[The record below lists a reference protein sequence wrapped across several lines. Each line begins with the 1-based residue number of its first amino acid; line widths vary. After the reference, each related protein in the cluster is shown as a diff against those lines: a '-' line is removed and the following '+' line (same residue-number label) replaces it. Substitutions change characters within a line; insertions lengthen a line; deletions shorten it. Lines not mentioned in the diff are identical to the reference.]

1 MQVLALTTIWSLLL
15 NISQVVLKHSKDI
28 DNVGLLSFTKK
39 KEFMPGHDIIVI
51 GTSAGGLKAL
61 GAIVG
66 TLPTDIDAV
75 LFIVQH
81 LAADKPSILPKIL
94 ADVSSLPASHPSD
107 GEPIQKGRIYVAP
120 PDYHL
125 LVNQGSMRVV
135 RGPQENRFRPAI
147 DALFR
152 SAARAYG
159 SRVVGV
165 VLTGYLDDGTVGLQA
180 VKKQG
185 GVAIVQDPKEAE
197 YPSMA
202 TSALRYVKVDHCLP
216 LAEIPDLLVQLSK
229 QPAAEEEA
237 YPVTEEMEVE
247 SKIAE
252 QQMNTQEFLK
262 NVEAIGTRTTY
273 TCPECN
279 GSIWQI
285 GKSEPLRFRCHIGH
299 SFTADVFLS
308 EQTQNIENALWSAV
322 RAMEEKVTFSRQ
334 MSERMKNYNLQSAAA
349 KYEDHA
355 KSLDGEV
362 SLIREIILKGFAT
375 KRTIA
380 AETEEELPK

>member
-1 MQVLALTTIWSLLL
+1 
-15 NISQVVLKHSKDI
+15 
-28 DNVGLLSFTKK
+28 
-39 KEFMPGHDIIVI
+39 MPGHDIIVI

-66 TLPTDIDAV
+66 TLPTSIDAV
-75 LFIVQH
+75 VFIVQH

-120 PDYHL
+120 PDHHL
-125 LVNQGSMRVV
+125 LVNLGSMRVV

-180 VKKQG
+180 VKKRG

-216 LAEIPDLLVQLSK
+216 LAEIPDLLVQLSN
-229 QPAAEEEA
+229 QPAAQEET
-237 YPVTEEMEVE
+237 YPVTEEIEVE
-247 SKIAE
+247 SQIAE

-285 GKSEPLRFRCHIGH
+285 GKSEPVRFRCHIGH
-299 SFTADVFLS
+299 SFTANVFLS
-308 EQTQNIENALWSAV
+308 EQTQNIETALWSAV

-334 MSERMKNYNLQSAAA
+334 MSERMKNYNLESAAA

-355 KSLDGEV
+355 KSLDAEV
-362 SLIREIILKGFAT
+362 SLIRGIILKGFAT

-380 AETEEELPK
+380 EAEEE

>member
-1 MQVLALTTIWSLLL
+1 ML
-15 NISQVVLKHSKDI
+15 
-28 DNVGLLSFTKK
+28 
-39 KEFMPGHDIIVI
+39 GHDIVVI

-66 TLPTDIDAV
+66 ALPTDINAV
-75 LFIVQH
+75 FFIVQH

-94 ADVSSLPASHPSD
+94 TDVGSLPADHPSD
-107 GEPIQKGRIYVAP
+107 GEEIQKGRIYVAP

-125 LVNQGSMRVV
+125 LVNEGLIRVV

-152 SAARAYG
+152 SAARSYG

-180 VKKQG
+180 VKKRG

-202 TSALRYVKVDHCLP
+202 KSALRYVKVDHCVP
-216 LAEIPDLLVQLSK
+216 LVEIPDLLVRLSRE
-229 QPAAEEEA
+229 PAPEESN
-237 YPVTEEMEVE
+237 YPVTEEIEVE

-252 QQMNTQEFLK
+252 QQLNTKEFLE
-262 NVEAIGTRTTY
+262 NVESIGHRTTY

-285 GKSEPLRFRCHIGH
+285 GKSEPIRFRCHTGH
-299 SFTADVFLS
+299 SFTADVFLA
-308 EQTQNIENALWSAV
+308 EQTQNLENALWSAARV
-322 RAMEEKVTFSRQ
+322 MEEKVTFLRQ
-334 MSERMKNYNLQSAAA
+334 MSERMKDHNLERAATR
-349 KYEDHA
+349 YEDHA
-355 KSLDGEV
+355 KSLDAEV
-362 SLIREIILKGFAT
+362 ALVRGIILNGFAT

-380 AETEEELPK
+380 ESDEDLPE

>member
-1 MQVLALTTIWSLLL
+1 MQVLALTTILSLLL
-15 NISQVVLKHSKDI
+15 NLSQVVLKNSKNI
-28 DNVGLLSFTKK
+28 DNIRLLSVTKK
-39 KEFMPGHDIIVI
+39 KEFMLGHDIIVI

-66 TLPTDIDAV
+66 TLLTDIDAAI
-75 LFIVQH
+75 FIVQH

-94 ADVSSLPASHPSD
+94 ADVGSLPASHPSD

-135 RGPQENRFRPAI
+135 RGPKENRFRPAI

-180 VKKQG
+180 VKKRG

-202 TSALRYVKVDHCLP
+202 KSALRYVKVDHCLP
-216 LAEIPDLLVQLSK
+216 LAEIPDLLVRLSN
-229 QPAAEEEA
+229 QPVAEEEA
-237 YPVTEEMEVE
+237 YPVTEEIEIE

-252 QQMNTQEFLK
+252 QQMNTQELLE

-279 GSIWQI
+279 GHIWQI
-285 GKSEPLRFRCHIGH
+285 GKSEPLRFRCHTGH
-299 SFTADVFLS
+299 SFTADIFLS
-308 EQTQNIENALWSAV
+308 EQTQNLENALWSAA
-322 RAMEEKVTFSRQ
+322 RIMEEKVTFLRQ
-334 MSERMKNYNLQSAAA
+334 MSEQMENYNLQSAAT

-355 KSLDGEV
+355 TSLDAEV
-362 SLIREIILKGFAT
+362 SLIRGILLNGFAT

-380 AETEEELPK
+380 ETEEELPE

>member
-1 MQVLALTTIWSLLL
+1 
-15 NISQVVLKHSKDI
+15 
-28 DNVGLLSFTKK
+28 
-39 KEFMPGHDIIVI
+39 MPGHDIIVI

-61 GAIVG
+61 GVVLGA
-66 TLPTDIDAV
+66 LPSNMNAV
-75 LFIVQH
+75 IFIVQH
-81 LAADKPSILPKIL
+81 LAADKPSILPQIL
-94 ADVSSLPASHPSD
+94 ADVGSLPASHPVD
-107 GEPIQKGRIYVAP
+107 GELIQTGRVYVAP

-125 LVNQGSMRVV
+125 LVNQGVMRVV

-180 VKKQG
+180 IKKRG
-185 GVAIVQDPKEAE
+185 GVAIVQDPNEAD

-202 TSALRYVKVDHCLP
+202 KSALRYVKVDYCLP
-216 LAEIPDLLVQLSK
+216 LTEISNLLVQLS
-229 QPAAEEEA
+229 QEPVDHEEA
-237 YPVTEEMEVE
+237 YPVTEEIDVE
-247 SKIAE
+247 SRIAE
-252 QQMNTQEFLK
+252 QQMNTQEFLEQ
-262 NVEAIGTRTTY
+262 VEAIGTRTTY

-285 GKSEPLRFRCHIGH
+285 GTEEPLRFRCHIGH
-299 SFTADVFLS
+299 SFTANVFLS

-334 MSERMKNYNLQSAAA
+334 MAERMRNYNLTSAVT

-355 KSLDGEV
+355 TNLDQEV
-362 SLIREIILKGFAT
+362 SLIRDMILNGFAT
-375 KRTIA
+375 KRTV
-380 AETEEELPK
+380 AETEDDQPEAL

>member
-1 MQVLALTTIWSLLL
+1 MS
-15 NISQVVLKHSKDI
+15 
-28 DNVGLLSFTKK
+28 
-39 KEFMPGHDIIVI
+39 GHDIIVI

-61 GAIVG
+61 GMVLGA
-66 TLPTDIDAV
+66 LPPNLDAA

-81 LAADKPSILPKIL
+81 LAADKPSLLPQIL
-94 ADVSSLPASHPSD
+94 ADVSALPVAHPSD
-107 GEPIQKGRIYVAP
+107 GEPIQSARIYVAP

-125 LVNQGSMRVV
+125 LVNQGTMRVV

-147 DALFR
+147 DTLFR

-159 SRVVGV
+159 SRVIGV

-180 VKKQG
+180 IKKRG
-185 GVAIVQDPKEAE
+185 GVAIVQDPNEAE

-202 TSALRYVKVDHCLP
+202 KSALRFVKVDYCLP
-216 LAEIPDLLVQLSK
+216 LAEISDRLVQLSK
-229 QPAAEEEA
+229 EPAAEEKTHPA
-237 YPVTEEMEVE
+237 TEEIEVE
-247 SKIAE
+247 SRIAE

-262 NVEAIGTRTTY
+262 HVEAIGTRTTY

-285 GKSEPLRFRCHIGH
+285 GKAEPLRFRCHTGH
-299 SFTADVFLS
+299 SFTANVFLS

-334 MSERMKNYNLQSAAA
+334 MSEQMKNYHLQSAAVN
-349 KYEDHA
+349 YEEHA
-355 KSLDGEV
+355 NSLDAEV
-362 SLIREIILKGFAT
+362 SLIRGIILDGFAT
-375 KRTIA
+375 RTIA
-380 AETEEELPK
+380 AIEEESSE

>member
-1 MQVLALTTIWSLLL
+1 
-15 NISQVVLKHSKDI
+15 
-28 DNVGLLSFTKK
+28 
-39 KEFMPGHDIIVI
+39 MPGHDIIVI

-66 TLPTDIDAV
+66 ALPVDMDAV
-75 LFIVQH
+75 LLIVQH
-81 LAADKPSILPKIL
+81 LAADKPSILPQIL
-94 ADVSSLPASHPSD
+94 ADVGSFPASHPSD
-107 GEPIQKGRIYVAP
+107 GELLQTGRIYIAP
-120 PDYHL
+120 PDHHL

-180 VKKQG
+180 IKKRG

-202 TSALRYVKVDHCLP
+202 KSALQYVKVDYCLP
-216 LAEIPDLLVQLSK
+216 LAEIPDLLVHLSNE
-229 QPAAEEEA
+229 PAAAKDEA
-237 YPVTEEMEVE
+237 YPVTAEMEVE

-252 QQMNTQEFLK
+252 QQMNTQEFLE

-285 GKSEPLRFRCHIGH
+285 GKEAPLRFRCHIGH
-299 SFTADVFLS
+299 SFTANVFLS
-308 EQTQNIENALWSAV
+308 EQTQNLENALWSAV

-334 MSERMKNYNLQSAAA
+334 MSEQMRNYNLQSAAT

-355 KSLDGEV
+355 KSLDAEV
-362 SLIREIILKGFAT
+362 SLIRGIILNGFAT

-380 AETEEELPK
+380 ETEEQPE

>member
-1 MQVLALTTIWSLLL
+1 
-15 NISQVVLKHSKDI
+15 
-28 DNVGLLSFTKK
+28 
-39 KEFMPGHDIIVI
+39 MPGHDIIVI

-66 TLPTDIDAV
+66 ALPADINAV

-81 LAADKPSILPKIL
+81 LAPDNPSILPKIL
-94 ADVSSLPASHPSD
+94 SDVSALPAHHPSD
-107 GEPIQKGRIYVAP
+107 RELIQTGRIYVAP
-120 PDYHL
+120 PDHHL

-180 VKKQG
+180 IKKRG
-185 GVAIVQDPKEAE
+185 GVAIVQDPSESE

-202 TSALRYVKVDHCLP
+202 KSALRYVRVDHCSS
-216 LAEIPDLLVQLSK
+216 LAEIPDLLVRLSNE
-229 QPAAEEEA
+229 PADQEA
-237 YPVTEEMEVE
+237 YPVTQEIEVE

-252 QQMNTQEFLK
+252 QGMNTQEFLE

-273 TCPECN
+273 SCPECD

-285 GKSEPLRFRCHIGH
+285 GKEEPIRFRCHIGH
-299 SFTADVFLS
+299 SFTANVFLA
-308 EQTQNIENALWSAV
+308 EQTQHLENALWSAV

-334 MSERMKNYNLQSAAA
+334 MAERMKNHNLQTAAA

-355 KSLDGEV
+355 KSLDSEV
-362 SLIREIILKGFAT
+362 SIIRGIILNGFAT
-375 KRTIA
+375 KRIIA
-380 AETEEELPK
+380 EED

>member
-1 MQVLALTTIWSLLL
+1 L
-15 NISQVVLKHSKDI
+15 ISEISE
-28 DNVGLLSFTKK
+28 KK
-39 KEFMPGHDIIVI
+39 FMFGHDIIVI

-61 GAIVG
+61 GAILG
-66 TLPTDIDAV
+66 ALPSDIDATV
-75 LFIVQH
+75 FIVQH

-94 ADVSSLPASHPSD
+94 TDIGSLPASHPSD
-107 GEPIQKGRIYVAP
+107 GELIQKGRIYVAM

-125 LVNQGSMRVV
+125 LVNKGSMRVV

-159 SRVVGV
+159 SRAVGV

-180 VKKQG
+180 VKKCG
-185 GVAIVQDPKEAE
+185 GVAIVQDPDEAE

-202 TSALRYVKVDHCLP
+202 KSALQYVKVDHCLR
-216 LAEIPDLLVQLSK
+216 LAKIPDLLVRLSNE
-229 QPAAEEEA
+229 PASTDAH
-237 YPVTEEMEVE
+237 PVTAEIEAE

-262 NVEAIGTRTTY
+262 TVESIGTRTTY

-285 GKSEPLRFRCHIGH
+285 GDSEPLMRFRCHIGH
-299 SFTADVFLS
+299 SYTANVFLT
-308 EQTQNIENALWSAV
+308 EQTQNVENSLWSAV
-322 RAMEEKVTFSRQ
+322 RVMEEKVTFLRHL
-334 MSERMKNYNLQSAAA
+334 SEQMKNYNLTTTAT
-349 KYEDHA
+349 KYEDNA
-355 KSLDGEV
+355 KNMDKEV
-362 SLIREIILKGFAT
+362 TTIRELILNGFAA
-375 KRTIA
+375 KRSID
-380 AETEEELPK
+380 EGEEQ

>member
-1 MQVLALTTIWSLLL
+1 
-15 NISQVVLKHSKDI
+15 
-28 DNVGLLSFTKK
+28 
-39 KEFMPGHDIIVI
+39 MPGHDIIVI

-66 TLPTDIDAV
+66 TLPTSIDAV
-75 LFIVQH
+75 VFIVQH

-120 PDYHL
+120 PDHHL
-125 LVNQGSMRVV
+125 LVNLGSMRVV

-180 VKKQG
+180 VKKRG

-229 QPAAEEEA
+229 QPAAQEET
-237 YPVTEEMEVE
+237 YPMTEEIEVE
-247 SKIAE
+247 SQIAE

-285 GKSEPLRFRCHIGH
+285 GKSEPVRFRCHIGH
-299 SFTADVFLS
+299 SFTANVFLS
-308 EQTQNIENALWSAV
+308 EQTQNIETALWSAV

-334 MSERMKNYNLQSAAA
+334 MSERMKNYNLESAAA

-355 KSLDGEV
+355 KSLDAEV
-362 SLIREIILKGFAT
+362 SLIRGIILKGFAT

-380 AETEEELPK
+380 EAEEE

>member
-1 MQVLALTTIWSLLL
+1 MT
-15 NISQVVLKHSKDI
+15 
-28 DNVGLLSFTKK
+28 
-39 KEFMPGHDIIVI
+39 GHDIIAI

-66 TLPTDIDAV
+66 ALPADLDAV

-94 ADVSSLPASHPSD
+94 ADVGSLPASHAVD
-107 GEPIQKGRIYVAP
+107 GETMQKGRIYVAP
-120 PDYHL
+120 PDHHL
-125 LVNQGSMRVV
+125 LVNQDSIRVV

-159 SRVVGV
+159 PRVMGV

-180 VKKQG
+180 VKKRG

-202 TSALRYVKVDHCLP
+202 KSALQFVKVDYCLS
-216 LAEIPDLLVQLSK
+216 LAEIPDLLVRLSK
-229 QPAAEEEA
+229 EPAASESA
-237 YPVTEEMEVE
+237 YPVTEEIEVE

-252 QQMNTQEFLK
+252 QEMNTQEFLK

-285 GKSEPLRFRCHIGH
+285 GKEAPLRFRCHIGH
-299 SFTADVFLS
+299 SFTANIFLS

-334 MSERMKNYNLQSAAA
+334 MAERMGSYKLQKAAE

-355 KSLDGEV
+355 KRLDEEV
-362 SLIREIILKGFAT
+362 SLIRDIILKGFAT

-380 AETEEELPK
+380 EDDSGQPE

>member
-1 MQVLALTTIWSLLL
+1 
-15 NISQVVLKHSKDI
+15 
-28 DNVGLLSFTKK
+28 
-39 KEFMPGHDIIVI
+39 MPGHDIIVI

-66 TLPTDIDAV
+66 ALPADIDAV

-81 LAADKPSILPKIL
+81 LAADKPSILPQIL
-94 ADVSSLPASHPSD
+94 ADVGSLPASHPSD
-107 GEPIQKGRIYVAP
+107 GEPIQTGRIYIAP
-120 PDYHL
+120 PDHHL

-147 DALFR
+147 DVLFR

-159 SRVVGV
+159 PRVVGV

-180 VKKQG
+180 VKKRG
-185 GVAIVQDPKEAE
+185 GVAIVQDPNEAE

-202 TSALRYVKVDHCLP
+202 KSALQYVKVDYCQP
-216 LAEIPDLLVQLSK
+216 LAEISDRLVQLSK
-229 QPAAEEEA
+229 EPAAEEEA
-237 YPVTEEMEVE
+237 YPVTEEIEIE
-247 SKIAE
+247 SRIAE
-252 QQMNTQEFLK
+252 QQMNTQEFLE

-285 GKSEPLRFRCHIGH
+285 SKSEPLRFRCHTGH
-299 SFTADVFLS
+299 SFTANVFLA
-308 EQTQNIENALWSAV
+308 EQTQNLENALWSAV

-355 KSLDGEV
+355 NSLDAEV
-362 SLIREIILKGFAT
+362 SLIRGIILNGFAT

-380 AETEEELPK
+380 EAEEEQPE

>member
-1 MQVLALTTIWSLLL
+1 
-15 NISQVVLKHSKDI
+15 
-28 DNVGLLSFTKK
+28 
-39 KEFMPGHDIIVI
+39 MPGHDIIVI

-61 GAIVG
+61 GLVLGA
-66 TLPTDIDAV
+66 LSPHLDAA

-81 LAADKPSILPKIL
+81 LPADKPSILPQIL
-94 ADVSSLPASHPSD
+94 TDISPLPACHATD
-107 GEPIQKGRIYVAP
+107 GEPIQTRRVYVAP

-125 LVNQGSMRVV
+125 LVNQGSMRLV

-147 DALFR
+147 DTLFR

-159 SRVVGV
+159 PRVVGV

-180 VKKQG
+180 IKKRG
-185 GVAIVQDPKEAE
+185 GVAIVQDPEEAE

-202 TSALRYVKVDHCLP
+202 KSALRFVKVDYCLP
-216 LAEIPDLLVQLSK
+216 LVEIPSQLIQLSK
-229 QPAAEEEA
+229 QPAASEEA
-237 YPVTEEMEVE
+237 YPVTQEIEVE
-247 SKIAE
+247 SNIAE
-252 QQMNTQEFLK
+252 QGMSTQELLE
-262 NVEAIGTRTTY
+262 NVATIGTRTTY

-285 GKSEPLRFRCHIGH
+285 GTSELLRFRCHTGH
-299 SFTADVFLS
+299 SFTANVFLS

-334 MSERMKNYNLQSAAA
+334 MADRMKNYNLQNAVA

-355 KSLDGEV
+355 NRLDAEV
-362 SLIREIILKGFAT
+362 SIIRGIILNGLAT
-375 KRTIA
+375 QRAIA
-380 AETEEELPK
+380 SEEEAN

>member
-1 MQVLALTTIWSLLL
+1 MI
-15 NISQVVLKHSKDI
+15 
-28 DNVGLLSFTKK
+28 
-39 KEFMPGHDIIVI
+39 GHNIIVI

-61 GAIVG
+61 GAILG
-66 TLPTDIDAV
+66 TLPADIDAV

-81 LAADKPSILPKIL
+81 LAADKPSILPQIL
-94 ADVSSLPASHPSD
+94 ADVGSLPASHPAD
-107 GEPIQKGRIYVAP
+107 GELIQTGRIYVAP

-125 LVNQGSMRVV
+125 LVNQGSMRVM

-147 DALFR
+147 DSLFR

-159 SRVVGV
+159 TRVVGV

-180 VKKQG
+180 IKKRG
-185 GVAIVQDPKEAE
+185 GVAIVQDPNEAE

-202 TSALRYVKVDHCLP
+202 KSALRYVNVDYCLP
-216 LAEIPDLLVQLSK
+216 LVEIPDLLVELSK
-229 QPAAEEEA
+229 EPATKQEA
-237 YPVTEEMEVE
+237 YPMTKEIEIECN
-247 SKIAE
+247 IAQ

-262 NVEAIGTRTTY
+262 SVEAIGTRTTY

-285 GKSEPLRFRCHIGH
+285 GKEQPLRFRCHTGH
-299 SFTADVFLS
+299 SFTASVFLS
-308 EQTQNIENALWSAV
+308 EQTQNLENALWSAV
-322 RAMEEKVTFSRQ
+322 RVMEEKVAFSRQ
-334 MSERMKNYNLQSAAA
+334 MAEQMRNYNLTNAVT

-355 KSLDGEV
+355 MNLDKEV
-362 SLIREIILKGFAT
+362 SLIRNIILNGFAT

-380 AETEEELPK
+380 PIDEDQPE